1 MPRSRKS
8 SNSSVHKGNISCLFT
23 SVVLTIECV
32 DLCGKIRP
40 PPPSSSKLT
49 MELHN
54 LDSMSESQSKI
65 KSSSNLYY
73 DNSTPTNA
81 EISLLK
87 KACDG
92 DEEDEDLL
100 LYPSVP
106 LRTSS
111 ILPRPAIVSKGE
123 TFRSYINLKDLDPP
137 QAFPPDKKSPM
148 TPPPMPESTPV
159 EKPPKTLPYHQG
171 RSASVASSIKSKLY
185 ASV

>member
-1 MPRSRKS
+1 MELEVTSEMQNPVKS
-8 SNSSVHKGNISCLFT
+8 SIH
-23 SVVLTIECV
+23 
-32 DLCGKIRP
+32 
-40 PPPSSSKLT
+40 
-49 MELHN
+49 H
-54 LDSMSESQSKI
+54 
-65 KSSSNLYY
+65 Y
-73 DNSTPTNA
+73 DNTPTNA

-87 KACDG
+87 KACD
-92 DEEDEDLL
+92 EEDLEN

-148 TPPPMPESTPV
+148 TPPPMPPESSLPPM
-159 EKPPKTLPYHQG
+159 EKPPNPKTLPYQHHHHQG